1 MRTKPTKFQD
11 AKKLQKIIDKWF
23 EDCKENNIIPTV
35 TGLAVALD
43 TSRKVLL
50 DYENFCDN
58 TDTLKSLDESV
69 KREISNT
76 IKRAKAKI
84 EAGYEQQLLKA
95 KNPAGAIFI
104 LKNNY
109 GYKDK
114 QEIEQT
120 NKTITID
127 IIDDE
132 DEE

>member
-23 EDCKENNIIPTV
+23 EDCKENHIIPSV

-43 TSRKVLL
+43 TNRQTLL
-50 DYENFCDN
+50 DYQNFCDN
-58 TDTLKSLDESV
+58 TDRLVSLDESV
-69 KREISNT
+69 KRQISDT
-76 IKRAKAKI
+76 IKRAKNRI
-84 EAGYEQQLLKA
+84 EASYEQLLLTA
-95 KNPAGAIFI
+95 RNPRGAEFA

-109 GYKDK
+109 KWIDK

-120 NKTITID
+120 NKTITVD

-132 DEE
+132 E

>member
-1 MRTKPTKFQD
+1 MRTRPPKFQD
-11 AKKLQKIIDKWF
+11 AKKLQKIIDEWF
-23 EDCKENNIIPTV
+23 EDCKENHIIPTV

-58 TDTLKSLDESV
+58 NDKLKSLDESV

-84 EAGYEQQLLKA
+84 EAGYEQQLLNA
-95 KNPAGAIFI
+95 KNPAGVIFT

-109 GYKDK
+109 RWVDK

-120 NKTITID
+120 NKTITVD

-132 DEE
+132 E